1 MSSSV
6 PLIGKVHADKDE
18 DGANKEI
25 NGDLFWKNNPGK
37 ENGGDG
43 IEIDVVGGN
52 NGS

>member
-25 NGDLFWKNNPGK
+25 NGDLFVEQPPSK
-37 ENGGDG
+37 EKRKLLR
-43 IEIDVVGGN
+43 
-52 NGS
+52 